1 MDPEVPA
8 PDFFREIPDTK
19 ELTAMK
25 RAFERGDYA
34 YVRAEA
40 KKLASDG
47 DEAVRRAA
55 ALLVERTKPDPL
67 SIWFF
72 AITAALLVVL
82 AGWWIVHGKAPPG
95 SGPPAAPPGSPPV
108 ERVR

>member
-1 MDPEVPA
+1 MVSEA
-8 PDFFREIPDTK
+8 ETPDFFRDIPDTK
-19 ELTAMK
+19 ELSAMK

-40 KKLASDG
+40 KKLAKDA
-47 DEAVRRAA
+47 DESVRRAA
-55 ALLVERTKPDPL
+55 TLLVERTKPDPL
-67 SIWFF
+67 SLWFF
-72 AITAALLVVL
+72 VIAAALLVVL

-95 SGPPAAPPGSPPV
+95 SGAPPGSPPV